1 MNIVFVYHN
10 GDAELALES
19 AKAIT
24 AMGSNYNHVA
34 TVCCTE
40 DTKFVFEITEE
51 LKKTFPSVNRIVARD
66 GFNGWPLGPNQMFVD
81 ASNYCYSRKTPW
93 YFWEPDCVPMV
104 ERWADKLE
112 EEFNKHPDKIMGC
125 LIEGGMAPSGKNVYK
140 LIVGSAVYPARFLD
154 RCGLAANLYNYNSAY
169 QNSQT
174 VPEPWDVRCRWVFM
188 QNGRNTDFI
197 KAYWKSCNYQ
207 YKGEDI
213 VFFAEDPEA
222 QEIQSVTCP
231 DGRVDPQAVVVHG
244 CKDGSLHRMAIA
256 GFPMPKPV
264 MPSDSTGLN
273 IPSNSMGLENI
284 SDQEQKVVQGADTCL
299 PSPAVC
305 NKTSKKKSATVKK
318 PRLIK
323 LPVSQDQK
331 DFIKQ
336 LNKLAKNV
344 KAIKNEQTKAKA
356 V

>member
-19 AKAIT
+19 ARAIT
-24 AMGSNYNHVA
+24 AMGRNHNHIA

-40 DTKFVFEITEE
+40 DTKYVAEVTEE
-51 LKKTFPSVNRIVARD
+51 LKKTFPSVDRVVARD

-81 ASNYCYSRKTPW
+81 ASSYCYGKQVPW

-104 ERWADKLE
+104 EGWVDKLE
-112 EEFNKHPDKIMGC
+112 KEFNKHPDKIMGC

-140 LIVGSAVYPARFLD
+140 LIVGSAVYPAGFLD

-169 QNSQT
+169 QNSET

-188 QNGRNTDFI
+188 QNGRNTDLI

-207 YKGEDI
+207 RRGEDI
-213 VFFAEDPEA
+213 VFFAEDAEA

-231 DGRVDPQAVVVHG
+231 EGKVDSRAVVIHG
-244 CKDGSLHRMAIA
+244 CKDGSLHRMVASREEVA
-256 GFPMPKPV
+256 PVVAAHVKPV
-264 MPSDSTGLN
+264 
-273 IPSNSMGLENI
+273 E
-284 SDQEQKVVQGADTCL
+284 KA
-299 PSPAVC
+299 A
-305 NKTSKKKSATVKK
+305 KKPKVKK
-318 PRLIK
+318 IRKPRTPTPK
-323 LPVSQDQK
+323 DQK
-331 DFIKQ
+331 DFINQ